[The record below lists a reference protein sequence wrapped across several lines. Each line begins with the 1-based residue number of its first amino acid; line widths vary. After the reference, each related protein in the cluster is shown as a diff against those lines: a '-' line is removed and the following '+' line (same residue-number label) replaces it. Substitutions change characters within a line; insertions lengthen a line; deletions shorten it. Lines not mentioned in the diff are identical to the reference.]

1 MHKDIDEDP
10 DAFDES
16 DRWSVGARWSDE
28 HRVPR
33 ASVSVMTSLRDLLEK
48 AVEEGTVPGAAALVA
63 RGEEL
68 EIAHAGNIEADAI
81 VRVASITKPITA
93 AAVMLLVDEGLVA
106 LDDPIARWLPELASP
121 RVVRTED
128 SAIDDVV
135 PAARPI
141 TVEDLLTFR
150 AGWGFPS
157 DFSLPAVVEL
167 FERLPA
173 FGVRETPDAWLG
185 TLAGV
190 PMLRQPGEAWLYN
203 TCSDIQGVL
212 VARVSG
218 RPLPEFLAERIFGP
232 LGMTDTGFQ
241 VPTAKRPRV
250 PASYDANLAPIDGPV
265 STDPPIFPSGAG
277 GLFSTLADWHRFG
290 RMLLADGRGVLS
302 SESVHAMVTDHLTG
316 QQRDA
321 STLFLEGAGWG
332 FGGAVAADGRYGW
345 VGGTGTTAH
354 IVPSSGTIGI
364 LLTQV
369 EISGPTSTPFM
380 RRFWR
385 YAFGVT

>member
-1 MHKDIDEDP
+1 
-10 DAFDES
+10 
-16 DRWSVGARWSDE
+16 
-28 HRVPR
+28 
-33 ASVSVMTSLRDLLEK
+33 MTSLEELLEA
-48 AVEEGTVPGAAALVA
+48 AVADATVPGAAALVA
-63 RGEEL
+63 RGEDVEL
-68 EIAHAGNIEADAI
+68 AAVGDVAPDSIFRIAS
-81 VRVASITKPITA
+81 VTKPITA
-93 AAVMLLVDEGLVA
+93 ACVMLLVQDGRVG

-121 RVVRTED
+121 RVARTPE
-128 SAIDDVV
+128 SPLDDVV

-167 FERLPA
+167 FEKLPV
-173 FGVRETPDAWLG
+173 FGPREAPDEWIA
-185 TLAGV
+185 TLARV

-212 VARVSG
+212 IARAAGQPLPDFLAARVF
-218 RPLPEFLAERIFGP
+218 EP
-232 LGMTDTGFQ
+232 LGMTDTGFH
-241 VPTAKRPRV
+241 V
-250 PASYDANLAPIDGPV
+250 PAEKLDRLAPYHAPNGAPPDPGLW
-265 STDPPIFPSGAG
+265 TAPPIFPSGAG
-277 GLFSTLADWHRFG
+277 GLVSTAADWHRFG
-290 RMLLADGRGVLS
+290 RMLLAGGGGLLS
-302 SESVHAMVTDHLTG
+302 AESVRLMTSDHLTRE
-316 QQRDA
+316 QRGA

-354 IVPSSGTIGI
+354 VAPSTGTLGV

-369 EISGPTSTPFM
+369 PMTGPTPTALM

-385 YAFGVT
+385 YAFDAF